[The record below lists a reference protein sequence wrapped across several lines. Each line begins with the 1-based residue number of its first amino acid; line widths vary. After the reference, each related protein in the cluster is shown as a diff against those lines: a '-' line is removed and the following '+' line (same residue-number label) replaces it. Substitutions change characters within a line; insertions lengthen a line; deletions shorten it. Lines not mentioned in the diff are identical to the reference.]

1 MQLRRTSP
9 TAADDALAAVRRL
22 NAWAGAQRGR
32 PREQV
37 AAELDVAAARL
48 SRTGPTPVVRVGR
61 RLHLATRLRFH

>member
-1 MQLRRTSP
+1 
-9 TAADDALAAVRRL
+9 
-22 NAWAGAQRGR
+22 R